1 MADRELAAGPASPW
15 VFLVGSPRSG
25 TTILAELLGRHPD
38 VVEWY
43 EPYFI
48 WDWHLGLPAD
58 DVRGAE
64 LATPRV
70 RAFIR
75 REFEIFLRKSGK
87 RCVLEKL
94 PDHAFQIPFVNAVFP
109 DARWVHIIRDGR
121 DVTLSIQK
129 EWHRRRETVERR
141 SFRRLLLT
149 AGDML
154 RRHHFWRNRA
164 QAVLFELKS
173 NRTLSPVRYL
183 NKAKW
188 GGRVGWGPRFPGWAD
203 ELARRP
209 LIEFNALQ
217 WARSVER
224 ILDDSRLVPPERWL
238 EVRYERLVADP
249 GVLGEIFAFVGLPQP
264 DLEAI
269 ARSLHRNSVGLSRRG
284 LSGADLRQVEETVGP
299 LLRRLGYPPAGA
311 GPAAAGCT

>member
-1 MADRELAAGPASPW
+1 MNKASPF

-38 VVEWY
+38 ALEWY

-48 WDWHLGLPAD
+48 WDWHLGLSDD
-58 DVRGAE
+58 DVREAV
-64 LATPRV
+64 LATAPV
-70 RAFIR
+70 RDFIR
-75 REFEIFLRKSGK
+75 REFEIFLRKSGRK
-87 RCVLEKL
+87 LILEKL
-94 PDHAFQIPFVNAVFP
+94 PDHAFQIPYVNAVFP

-141 SFRRLLLT
+141 SFRRLLRT

-154 RRHHFWRNRA
+154 RRQHFWRNRA
-164 QAVLFELKS
+164 QAVLFELRS
-173 NRTLSPVRYL
+173 NRSFRPGRYL

-188 GGRVGWGPRFPGWAD
+188 GGAVGWGPRFPGWQE
-203 ELARRP
+203 ELRRRS
-209 LIEFNALQ
+209 LVSFNALQ

-224 ILDDSRLVPPERWL
+224 IFDDSRLIPPGRWL

-249 GVLGEIFAFVGLPQP
+249 GAVLGEIFSFLGLPAV
-264 DLEAI
+264 DLDAI
-269 ARSLHRNSVGLSRRG
+269 AGDLHRNSVGLSRKG
-284 LSGADLRQVEETVGP
+284 LSAVDLRQVEETVGL
-299 LLRRLGYPPAGA
+299 LLRSLGYREPSKA
-311 GPAAAGCT
+311 GPSP

>member
-1 MADRELAAGPASPW
+1 MTESCGLEPERRESPY

-25 TTILAELLGRHPD
+25 TTVLAELLGRHPD

-48 WDWHLGLPAD
+48 WDWHVGLPAD

-64 LATPRV
+64 LATPRA
-70 RAFIR
+70 REWIR
-75 REFEIFLRKSGK
+75 REFAVFLRKSGK
-87 RCVLEKL
+87 RRLLEKL
-94 PDHAFQIPFVNAVFP
+94 PDHAFQIPYVNAVFP
-109 DARWVHIIRDGR
+109 EARWVHIVRDGR
-121 DVTLSIQK
+121 DVALSIRK
-129 EWHRRRETVERR
+129 EWQRRRETVERR
-141 SFRRLLLT
+141 SFSRLLGT

-173 NRTLSPVRYL
+173 NRSANPFRYL

-188 GGRVGWGPRFPGWAD
+188 GGAVGWGPRFPGWRE

-209 LIEFNALQ
+209 LLGFHALQ

-224 ILDDSRLVPPERWL
+224 ILEDSRLIPRERWL
-238 EVRYERLVADP
+238 EVRYERLVTDP
-249 GVLGEIFAFVGLPQP
+249 GVLAEIFRFLELPAPDVG
-264 DLEAI
+264 AI
-269 ARSLHRNSVGLSRRG
+269 AGPLHRNSVGLSRKG
-284 LSGADLRQVEETVGP
+284 LTAGELALVEETVGP
-299 LLRRLGYPPAGA
+299 LLRRLGYG
-311 GPAAAGCT
+311 AAG